1 MSEFKALLRWKV
13 KSDIKVIKRL
23 WGGKLNERVL
33 LFIVRCGKLN
43 ERFLLSIVEYKWR
56 EMLTSVLKV
65 LV

>member
-1 MSEFKALLRWKV
+1 M
-13 KSDIKVIKRL
+13 VIKRW

-56 EMLTSVLKV
+56 EILMNALKV

>member
-1 MSEFKALLRWKV
+1 M
-13 KSDIKVIKRL
+13 VIKRW

-56 EMLTSVLKV
+56 EMLTSALKV